1 MTKNGPS
8 DALRSELAPGGV
20 LRVGINLSNFLLV
33 SGRGPAGE
41 PVGVAPDL
49 GREIAERLDAAVA
62 YVPYP
67 TPGALADA
75 IWRDECDIG
84 LIGAEPAR
92 AERIA
97 FSPAY
102 VEIDATYLVRDG
114 SALDTVAAVDRPGIR
129 IAVTARTAYD
139 LWLERHI
146 RHATLVR
153 SETFDTAFEAFSTG
167 GLDAL
172 AGLRARLLEDAGRMP
187 GARLLDG
194 RFAAVQQ
201 AIAIA
206 RGRQAGAAFLSGFVE
221 EAKASGLVARLIERH
236 KVAGLSVAPP
246 AERQQTA
253 FGVPSMFQPGRID

>member
-1 MTKNGPS
+1 MRNDGLS
-8 DALRSELAPGGV
+8 GALRSELAPGGV

-33 SGRGPAGE
+33 SGCGPAGE

-49 GREIAERLDAAVA
+49 GREIAQRLDAAVV

-75 IWRDECDIG
+75 IARDEWDIG
-84 LIGAEPAR
+84 LIAAEPAR
-92 AERIA
+92 AERIV

-114 SALDTVAAVDRPGIR
+114 SALDTMAAVDQPGIR

-167 GLDAL
+167 GLEVL
-172 AGLRARLLEDAGRMP
+172 AGLRARLLDDARRMP
-187 GARLLDG
+187 GSRLLDG

-201 AIAIA
+201 AIGVA
-206 RGRQAGAAFLSGFVE
+206 RGRQAGAAFVAGFVE

-236 KVAGLSVAPP
+236 DVAGLSVAPP
-246 AERQQTA
+246 AERQQSA
-253 FGVPSMFQPGRID
+253 SPIPSTFQPGRID

>member
-1 MTKNGPS
+1 M
-8 DALRSELAPGGV
+8 
-20 LRVGINLSNFLLV
+20 
-33 SGRGPAGE
+33 
-41 PVGVAPDL
+41 
-49 GREIAERLDAAVA
+49 
-62 YVPYP
+62 
-67 TPGALADA
+67 
-75 IWRDECDIG
+75 
-84 LIGAEPAR
+84 
-92 AERIA
+92 
-97 FSPAY
+97 
-102 VEIDATYLVRDG
+102 RDG

-172 AGLRARLLEDAGRMP
+172 A